1 MATVSLEVYTQTC
14 MALMQ
19 ATQEIAR
26 LRAEL
31 EKVTVSEPVKPKK
44 ASTKTKK
51 IIEVVDPVALSEHQ
65 EKIKIIRQN
74 NGKRVAAFNKAKK
87 DSFIELL
94 ECAQQEW

>member
-1 MATVSLEVYTQTC
+1 MATVSLEIYAQTC

-26 LRAEL
+26 LRSEL
-31 EKVTVSEPVKPKK
+31 EKVTVPVKPRK

-51 IIEVVDPVALSEHQ
+51 VVEVIDPVALSEHQ

>member
-1 MATVSLEVYTQTC
+1 MATVSLEIYTQTC

-31 EKVTVSEPVKPKK
+31 EKVTNLKPKK
-44 ASTKTKK
+44 MSTKTKK

-87 DSFIELL
+87 EIAAEFIE
-94 ECAQQEW
+94 CARQEW

>member
-1 MATVSLEVYTQTC
+1 MATVSLEIYTQTC

-26 LRAEL
+26 LRSEL
-31 EKVTVSEPVKPKK
+31 EKGTVPVKPRK

-51 IIEVVDPVALSEHQ
+51 VVEVIDPVALSEHQ

-87 DSFIELL
+87 DSFNELL

>member
-1 MATVSLEVYTQTC
+1 MATVSLEIYTQTC

-26 LRAEL
+26 LRDEL
-31 EKVTVSEPVKPKK
+31 EKVTVSKPKK
-44 ASTKTKK
+44 VSTKPKK
-51 IIEVVDPVALSEHQ
+51 IIEVDPVAFSEHQ

-74 NGKRVAAFNKAKK
+74 NGKRVAAFNKVKK
-87 DSFIELL
+87 EIAAEFL

>member
-1 MATVSLEVYTQTC
+1 MATVSLEIYTQAC
-14 MALMQ
+14 MALVQ

-31 EKVTVSEPVKPKK
+31 EKVTVPVKPRK

-51 IIEVVDPVALSEHQ
+51 VVEVIDPVSLSEHQ

-87 DSFIELL
+87 DSFNELL

>member
-1 MATVSLEVYTQTC
+1 MATVSLEIYTQTC

-26 LRAEL
+26 LRSEL
-31 EKVTVSEPVKPKK
+31 EKVTVPVKPRK

-51 IIEVVDPVALSEHQ
+51 VVEVIDPVALSEHQ

-87 DSFIELL
+87 DSFNELL

>member
-1 MATVSLEVYTQTC
+1 MATVSLEIYTQAC
-14 MALMQ
+14 MALLQ

-31 EKVTVSEPVKPKK
+31 EKVTIPVKPKK

-51 IIEVVDPVALSEHQ
+51 IVEIDPVVLSEHQ

-87 DSFIELL
+87 DSLNELL
-94 ECAQQEW
+94 ECAPQEW

>member
-1 MATVSLEVYTQTC
+1 

-31 EKVTVSEPVKPKK
+31 EKLPVKLKK
-44 ASTKTKK
+44 VSTKK

-87 DSFIELL
+87 EISAEFL
-94 ECAQQEW
+94 ECAKQEW

>member
-31 EKVTVSEPVKPKK
+31 EKVSVPVKPKK
-44 ASTKTKK
+44 VSTKTKK
-51 IIEVVDPVALSEHQ
+51 IVEVVDPVALSEHQ

-87 DSFIELL
+87 DSFTELL

>member
-1 MATVSLEVYTQTC
+1 MATISLEIYTQTC

-31 EKVTVSEPVKPKK
+31 EKVTNLKPKK

-87 DSFIELL
+87 DSFNELL